1 MSSIRIRIEGVI
13 HVRHDKEDGQL
24 NINPKSVTLDE
35 ILSWITPDNIHHEV
49 STGGQQGRE
58 VW

>member
-1 MSSIRIRIEGVI
+1 MRQ
-13 HVRHDKEDGQL
+13 DKEDGQL
-24 NINPKSVTLDE
+24 IINPKSVTLDE
-35 ILSWITPDNIHHEV
+35 ILSCITPDNIHHEV